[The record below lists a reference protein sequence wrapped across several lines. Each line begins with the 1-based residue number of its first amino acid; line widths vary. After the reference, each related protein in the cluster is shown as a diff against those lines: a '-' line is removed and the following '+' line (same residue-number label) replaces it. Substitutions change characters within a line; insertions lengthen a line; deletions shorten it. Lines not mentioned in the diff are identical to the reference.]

1 MSLVAIAA
9 TRSPLVY
16 SSPVMRKAL
25 LALAL
30 LLPLAAQAAETLL
43 VLNKAESTLMFVDP
57 ATLKVVATIGV
68 GEAPHEVQVA
78 QGGRVAI
85 VTNYGTGPN
94 PGSTISIVDPSVRRE
109 VRRIQVP
116 VLRPH
121 GLYSVGQHLYI
132 TAEGSRVVMRYNIRK
147 SAIDMY
153 LGTGAETSHM
163 VVVTPDEKK
172 IYTANIG
179 SDSIS
184 VLDLSGAP
192 QKVGLKQIPVGKGPE
207 GIDLSPDGKQLWT
220 SHRADGK
227 LSIIDTATDQVIKT
241 LTIGTKMANR
251 VKFTLDGKYA
261 LVSDPPNS
269 EVLVLDAA
277 TGDVVKHIKTLAGP
291 EGILIAPDG
300 KRAFVACSEAD
311 KVQVIELAKLE
322 ASWAIEVGKGPDGL
336 AWATEALVPP
346 PAATE
351 H

>member
-1 MSLVAIAA
+1 MRNAA
-9 TRSPLVY
+9 
-16 SSPVMRKAL
+16 

-30 LLPLAAQAAETLL
+30 AAAFLFPLTAHAEETLL
-43 VLNKAESTLMFVDP
+43 VLNKGESTLMFIDP
-57 ATLKVVATIGV
+57 ATLKVVGTIAV
-68 GEAPHEVQVA
+68 GDAPHEVQVA

-94 PGSTISIVDPSVRRE
+94 PGSTLSLIDPSIRRE
-109 VRRIQVP
+109 TRRIQLP

-121 GLYSVGQHLYI
+121 GLYAVGQHIYI
-132 TAEGSRVVMRYNIRK
+132 TAEGSRVVTRYNIRK
-147 SAIDMY
+147 SAFDMY
-153 LGTGAETSHM
+153 FGTGAEISHM
-163 VVVTPDEKK
+163 LVVTADEKK

-207 GIDLSPDGKQLWT
+207 GMDLSPDGKQLWT
-220 SHRADGK
+220 AHRADGK

-241 LTIGTKMANR
+241 LTIGTKTANR
-251 VKFTLDGKYA
+251 VKFTLDGKHV
-261 LVSDPPNS
+261 LISDTPSS

-291 EGILIAPDG
+291 EGVLIAPDG
-300 KRAFVACSEAD
+300 KRAFVACSEAN
-311 KVQVIELAKLE
+311 KVQVIDLGKLE

-336 AWATEALVPP
+336 AWAKEELVPP
-346 PAATE
+346 SIE

>member
-1 MSLVAIAA
+1 
-9 TRSPLVY
+9 
-16 SSPVMRKAL
+16 MRKAL

-30 LLPLAAQAAETLL
+30 LFALAAHAADTLL
-43 VLNKAESTLMFVDP
+43 VLNKADSTLTFVDP
-57 ATLKVVATIGV
+57 NTLKVVAAIPV
-68 GEAPHEVQVA
+68 GNAPHEVQAA
-78 QGGRVAI
+78 QGGKVAM

-94 PGSTISIVDPSVRRE
+94 PGSTISLIDPALRRE
-109 VRRIQVP
+109 LQRIQLP

-121 GLYSVGQHLYI
+121 GLYAVGEHLYI
-132 TAEGSRVVMRYNIRK
+132 TAEGSRVVLRYDIPK
-147 SAIDMY
+147 AAIDMY

-227 LSIIDTATDQVIKT
+227 LSIIDTSTDQVIKT

-251 VKFTLDGKYA
+251 VKFTIDGKHA

-269 EVLVLDAA
+269 EVLVLDTA
-277 TGDVVKHIKTLAGP
+277 TGDIVKHIKTLAGP

-311 KVQVIELAKLE
+311 KVQILDLGKLE
-322 ASWAIEVGKGPDGL
+322 ASSAIDVGKGPDGL
-336 AWATEALVPP
+336 SWASDS
-346 PAATE
+346 PAN

>member
-1 MSLVAIAA
+1 
-9 TRSPLVY
+9 
-16 SSPVMRKAL
+16 MRKAL

-30 LLPLAAQAAETLL
+30 LFPLATQAAETLL

-57 ATLKVVATIGV
+57 ATLKVVATIAV
-68 GEAPHEVQVA
+68 GDAPHEVQVA

-109 VRRIQVP
+109 VRRLQVP

-121 GLYSVGQHLYI
+121 GLYAVGQHLYI

-147 SAIDMY
+147 SSVDMY

-261 LVSDPPNS
+261 LVSDPPSS

-300 KRAFVACSEAD
+300 KRAFVACSEAN
-311 KVQVIELAKLE
+311 KVQVIELEKLE

-336 AWATEALVPP
+336 AWATESLVPP
-346 PAATE
+346 PATD

>member
-1 MSLVAIAA
+1 MYA
-9 TRSPLVY
+9 SPA
-16 SSPVMRKAL
+16 MRKAL

-30 LLPLAAQAAETLL
+30 LFPFAAHAAETLL
-43 VLNKAESTLMFVDP
+43 VLNKAASTLMFVDP
-57 ATLKVVATIGV
+57 VALRVVATIAV
-68 GEAPHEVQVA
+68 GNAPHEVQAA

-94 PGSTISIVDPSVRRE
+94 PGSTISIIDPAMRRE
-109 VRRIQVP
+109 IRRITLP
-116 VLRPH
+116 LLRPH
-121 GLYSVGQHLYI
+121 GLYSVGEHIYI
-132 TAEGSRVVMRYNIRK
+132 TAEGSRVVTRYDIRK
-147 SAIDMY
+147 ETLDMY

-227 LSIIDTATDQVIKT
+227 LSIIDTGTDQVVKT

-251 VKFTLDGKYA
+251 VKFTIDGKYA

-277 TGDVVKHIKTLAGP
+277 TGDIVKHIKTLAGP
-291 EGILIAPDG
+291 EGIFIAPDG

-311 KVQVIELAKLE
+311 KVQLIDLGKFE
-322 ASWAIEVGKGPDGL
+322 ASGAIEVGKGPDGL
-336 AWATEALVPP
+336 AWASDAPVPP
-346 PAATE
+346 PAN